1 MHLHYHHPQAHHH
14 PPHHLLNLH
23 LLIGMLPQHEF
34 LKVTRMTQMFLAMPQ
49 HPFRPFPNRWAG
61 SKNIK
66 KQLLTLN
73 VPNFLLKWQAPDL
86 H

>member
-1 MHLHYHHPQAHHH
+1 MHLHYHHPQVRHH
-14 PPHHLLNLH
+14 PPHHLLHLH
-23 LLIGMLPQHEF
+23 LLIGMLPQHKF

-49 HPFRPFPNRWAG
+49 HPSRAFPNRWAG

-73 VPNFLLKWQAPDL
+73 APNFLLKWLAPDL
-86 H
+86 R